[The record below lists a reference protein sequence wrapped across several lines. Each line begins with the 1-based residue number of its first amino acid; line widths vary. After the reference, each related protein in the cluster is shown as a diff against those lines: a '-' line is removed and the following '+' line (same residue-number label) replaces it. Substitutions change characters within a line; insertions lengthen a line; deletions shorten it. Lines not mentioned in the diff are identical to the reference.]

1 MTVQQIVRD
10 LNTEFKEDS
19 KLVYKLEKKINELE
33 KIITNL
39 TERLEY
45 LEKHQCQ

>member
-45 LEKHQCQ
+45 LESHQCQ

>member
-1 MTVQQIVRD
+1 MTIQEVVRD

-39 TERLEY
+39 NERLEY
-45 LEKHQCQ
+45 LESHQCQ